1 MPAGAWA
8 ANFGATRQALA
19 AVAANSGRY
28 FGLSRKERSPRLAL
42 SSGPDILDEV
52 TEIGAV
58 GRLGTGGLDDSSQGE
73 GPGPLEET
81 WMFHQILSGERR
93 DIGHD
98 AKP

>member
-1 MPAGAWA
+1 MA
-8 ANFGATRQALA
+8 R
-19 AVAANSGRY
+19 AV
-28 FGLSRKERSPRLAL
+28 E
-42 SSGPDILDEV
+42 GPDIPDGM

-58 GRLGTGGLDDSSQGE
+58 GRLGTGGLGDSSQGE

-93 DIGHD
+93 DMSHD